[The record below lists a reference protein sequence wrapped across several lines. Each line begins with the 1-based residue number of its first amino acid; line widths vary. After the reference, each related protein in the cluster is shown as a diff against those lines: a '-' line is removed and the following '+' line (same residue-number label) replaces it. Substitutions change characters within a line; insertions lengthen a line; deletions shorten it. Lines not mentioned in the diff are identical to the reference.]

1 MDLGFCRI
9 VWDRGEVFIFR
20 RTRGEAGFSLLI
32 KEPGLYKL
40 KRSAGLGLNSGGR
53 AALKVWERDSFAG
66 RSGEGGFFAALPLV
80 LRLYRPGDGPVK
92 PARSGF
98 PAFPP
103 GEEISGINALSVSAP
118 CFQDRIIAQDA
129 AGAAA
134 LIGVSRLGA
143 VILWRR
149 EIRDRGDFF
158 FCETGGID
166 AE

>member
-1 MDLGFCRI
+1 
-9 VWDRGEVFIFR
+9 
-20 RTRGEAGFSLLI
+20 LI

-40 KRSAGLGLNSGGR
+40 KRSAGLGLNSGGK
-53 AALKVWERDSFAG
+53 AALRVWERDSSAR

-80 LRLYRPGDGPVK
+80 LRLYRPGDSPGK
-92 PARSGF
+92 PARSDPPKF
-98 PAFPP
+98 PAG
-103 GEEISGINALSVSAP
+103 GEIFGINALSVSAP
-118 CFQDRIIAQDA
+118 CFQDRIIAQDT

-134 LIGVSRLGA
+134 LIGVSCHEA
-143 VILWRR
+143 VILWKR